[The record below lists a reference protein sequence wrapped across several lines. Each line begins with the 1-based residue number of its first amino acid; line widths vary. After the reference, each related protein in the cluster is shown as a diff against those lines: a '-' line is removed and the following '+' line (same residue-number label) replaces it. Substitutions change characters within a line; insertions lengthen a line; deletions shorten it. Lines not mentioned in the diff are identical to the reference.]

1 LNQQFYKKLVSG
13 QTKGFCPSAVR
24 AALTCVSAGYCL
36 IINARNKLYT
46 SRILKAQKAK
56 APVISI
62 GNITAGGTGKTPI
75 VIWLCNY
82 LAQKNL
88 KPAVLTRGYKT
99 DSQTPKTD
107 EPALIEQSCPGCSV
121 IINPDR
127 VQGAH
132 VAVSEHDAQIIIMD
146 DGFQHRRLAR
156 DIDVLAIDATEPFGY
171 GKVLPAGMLR
181 EPASSIKRAHAVIL
195 TRCDQA
201 EPQKLEAVKQKI
213 KQLNKNIII
222 AESLHEPQCIIINK
236 AEQKFDYIK
245 DKKIFAFCAIGNPD
259 SFYKTLSAQQ
269 ADIVGTE
276 TFDDHH
282 NYNPA
287 DIDMVLQKAAQLNAQ
302 LVLTTEKDWTKLHD
316 MPVKGDIELGFVKI
330 KIHFT
335 LGLDEFTHLIDSQI
349 TSTITGAKKHAVND

>member
-1 LNQQFYKKLVSG
+1 MDQQFYKKLVSG
-13 QTKGFCPSAVR
+13 QTKGFCPSLAR
-24 AALTCVSAGYCL
+24 AGLTCVSAGYSL

-46 SRILKAQKAK
+46 RQILKAHKAK
-56 APVISI
+56 VPVISI

-127 VQGAH
+127 VEGAST
-132 VAVSEHDAQIIIMD
+132 AVSEHNAQVIIMD

-171 GKVLPAGMLR
+171 DKVLPAGMLR
-181 EPASSIKRAHAVIL
+181 EPTSSIKRAQAVIL
-195 TRCDQA
+195 TRCDQV
-201 EPQKLEAVKQKI
+201 ETQKLEAIKERI

-222 AESLHEPQCIIINK
+222 AESLHAPQNIIINK
-236 AEQKFDYIK
+236 TEQNFDHIK
-245 DKKIFAFCAIGNPD
+245 GKKVFAFCAIGNPD
-259 SFYKTLSAQQ
+259 SFYNSLSTNQ
-269 ADIVGTE
+269 ADVVGTE

-282 NYNPA
+282 NYTPA
-287 DIDMVLQKAAQLNAQ
+287 DIDMVMQKAAQLDAQ
-302 LVLTTEKDWTKLHD
+302 LLLTTEKDWTKLHD

-335 LGLDEFTHLIDSQI
+335 SGLDEFTHLIDSQI
-349 TSTITGAKKHAVND
+349 TSTITGANKHADND